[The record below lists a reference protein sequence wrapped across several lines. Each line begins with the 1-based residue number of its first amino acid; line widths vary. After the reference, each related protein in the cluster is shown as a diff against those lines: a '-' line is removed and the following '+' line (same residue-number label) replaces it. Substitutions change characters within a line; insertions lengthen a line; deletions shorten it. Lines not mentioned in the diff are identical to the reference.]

1 MPESRSAS
9 DKPLVAGITSP
20 GKRAL
25 RDCIAFVSVGS
36 ELDEFL
42 LNSLHSL
49 RRIDSSIPAYVFVG
63 AEEKERIVSLTNS
76 LDVTVVALPG
86 PTDYSPERYNE
97 FGSKDFNL
105 VANRK
110 WDVFL
115 ELFDLGYEA
124 VICSDVDIVFLTP
137 FRNYLQSVMKVF
149 PAGFQS
155 EATAE
160 FPPLLCSGFMFFR
173 SIWADEVRFFRNASL
188 KSLNDYNDQDLVNA
202 RLSADS
208 AFRSGVIELPSH
220 LFPNGRM
227 IAHTLSQLD
236 PNESVGAKPFLFH
249 ANWVVGLE
257 AKKRSL
263 SMIGQWRQ

>member
-1 MPESRSAS
+1 M
-9 DKPLVAGITSP
+9 
-20 GKRAL
+20 
-25 RDCIAFVSVGS
+25 RDCIAFVSVGT

-49 RRIDSSIPAYVFVG
+49 RRIDSAIPAYVFVG
-63 AEEKERIVSLTNS
+63 AEEKERVASLTNS

-86 PTDYSPERYNE
+86 PTDYSPERYKE

-124 VICSDVDIVFLTP
+124 VICSDVDIVFLSP
-137 FRNYLQSVMKVF
+137 FRNYLQNVMKHS

-155 EATAE
+155 EATDQ

-173 SIWADEVRFFRNASL
+173 SIWADEVRFFKNASL
-188 KSLNDYNDQDLVNA
+188 RAGNDYNDQDLVNA
-202 RLSADS
+202 RFLADS
-208 AFRSGVIELPSH
+208 AFRSGVTELPSH

-227 IAHTLSQLD
+227 IAHTLSHLD
-236 PNESVGAKPFLFH
+236 PNENVAAKPFLFH

-263 SMIGQWRQ
+263 SMIDQWREETPSVPNG